1 MKMVWLPA
9 AQADLRNI
17 YDYYQPLNPQ
27 AAVQMLARIHK
38 SAGSLVDFP
47 HLGKANATKSCRL
60 LQVPGTVYVLPYRVL
75 PDAIEILA
83 VFDQRQERP
92 DYLQ

>member
-1 MKMVWLPA
+1 MRIVWLQP
-9 AQADLRNI
+9 AQADLRGI
-17 YDYYQPLNPQ
+17 YRYYHPLNPQ
-27 AAVQMLARIHK
+27 AAAKMLAKIHK
-38 SAGSLVDFP
+38 SAERLVEFP
-47 HLGKANATKSCRL
+47 HLGKFNTTKTCRM
-60 LQVPGTVYVLPYRVL
+60 LQVPGTVYVLPYRMR